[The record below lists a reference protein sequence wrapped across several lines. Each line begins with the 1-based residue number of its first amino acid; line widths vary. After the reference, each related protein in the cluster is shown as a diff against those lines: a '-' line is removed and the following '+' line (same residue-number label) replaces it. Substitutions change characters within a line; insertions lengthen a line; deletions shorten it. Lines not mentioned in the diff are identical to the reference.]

1 MPMMIIKTE
10 IIIIPIAEIYRCD
23 FIEAKLLSF
32 NSFQKS
38 LALFFFDFE
47 KSIFPLMPSIMF
59 ILEIFFAGDLIASA
73 TMIKETKIIDKLN
86 KGLNFITSKALTPSP
101 IVMFLYKQYIKKN
114 PAMCPKSIGIAV
126 IISPSFRS
134 KR

>member
-1 MPMMIIKTE
+1 MVIINTE
-10 IIIIPIAEIYRCD
+10 IMIIPIAEIYRCD
-23 FIEAKLLSF
+23 FIDAKLLSF

-73 TMIKETKIIDKLN
+73 TMIKETKIIDILN

-114 PAMCPKSIGIAV
+114 PAMCPNSIGIAV
-126 IISPSFRS
+126 VTSPSFRS
-134 KR
+134 NR